1 MEDCTFYFLKN
12 EYFKDFPNKGLLENK
27 EPTKEAHHG
36 RPYYYVFKDKNSDIY
51 WMIPISSK
59 VNKYQKIYDEKISKY
74 GKCDNIVFGDVSYKK
89 RVFLIQNMCPA
100 TSKYIK
106 DQYMIS
112 NKPVTISKHLQKE
125 LYIKANRILNL
136 VETRG
141 MNLIFPN
148 VKKIKQELIRQLEQ
162 EKEIA
167 MQNIQKSK
175 PRKQKI
181 VMKFPN
187 RDNNNRGMGR

>member
-1 MEDCTFYFLKN
+1 MKDCTFYFLKD
-12 EYFKDFPNKGLLENK
+12 EYFKDFPSKGLLQNK
-27 EPTKEAHHG
+27 ETTNGTHHG
-36 RPYYYVFKDKNSDIY
+36 RPYYYIFKDKNSDIY

-59 VNKYQKIYDEKISKY
+59 VDKYQKIYDEKISKY

-125 LYIKANRILNL
+125 LYIKDSRILHL
-136 VETRG
+136 VETRDAK
-141 MNLIFPN
+141 LIFPD

-162 EKEIA
+162 ENKIA
-167 MQNIQKSK
+167 MQSMQKSEQ
-175 PRKQKI
+175 R
-181 VMKFPN
+181 
-187 RDNNNRGMGR
+187 